1 MSQRCI
7 LNERKRGGCTT
18 CQPNC
23 PHAVSLHGLS
33 GTGGRI
39 GAANVPRDYRH
50 LTLKNAPAK
59 DEQAKIYASLAKYV
73 ATFERQF
80 DGDSLRIKSLYL
92 YSASPGTGKSTTAS
106 ALLNEWLIAHYLGSL
121 KRGQQPQQ
129 LPAYFLDVNELQT
142 RYNLAT
148 MTNDEAELDEI
159 KRLMRKC
166 MNVPFLVCDDIGLRS
181 ATESFKSIVHAI
193 INARTTESAPT
204 IYTSNIPIEELTQ
217 IYDARLQ
224 DRIADQCLNLA
235 FSGESNR
242 GKR

>member
-1 MSQRCI
+1 MTQKCI
-7 LNERKRGGCTT
+7 LNERKKGGCAT
-18 CQPNC
+18 CLPNC
-23 PHAVSLHGLS
+23 AHFISLNGLS

-39 GAANVPRDYRH
+39 GAANVPRDYRQ
-50 LTLKNAPAK
+50 LTLKNAPARE
-59 DEQAKIYASLAKYV
+59 EQAKIYASLAKYV

-80 DGDSLRIKSLYL
+80 DTGNERVKSLYL
-92 YSASPGTGKSTTAS
+92 YSVSPGTGKSTTAS
-106 ALLNEWLIAHYLGSL
+106 ALVNEWLIAHYLGSL
-121 KRGQQPQQ
+121 KRGIQPQQ
-129 LPAYFLDVNELQT
+129 VPAYYLDVNELQT

-148 MTNDEAELDEI
+148 MTDDKAELDDI

-166 MNVPFLVCDDIGLRS
+166 MDVPFLVCDDIGLRS

-204 IYTSNIPIEELTQ
+204 IYTSNVSIGELAG

-235 FSGESNR
+235 FSGESKR

>member
-1 MSQRCI
+1 MLQRCI
-7 LNERKRGGCTT
+7 LNERKKGGCQT
-18 CQPNC
+18 CDSNC
-23 PHAVSLHGLS
+23 AHRIALHGLS
-33 GTGGRI
+33 GTGGRV
-39 GAANVPRDYRH
+39 GAANVPRDYRQ
-50 LTLKNAPAK
+50 LTLANAPARE
-59 DEQAKIYASLAKYV
+59 EQAKIYASLAKYV

-80 DGDSLRIKSLYL
+80 GAEGERIKSLYL
-92 YSASPGTGKSTTAS
+92 YSDSPGTGKSTTAS

-121 KRGQQPQQ
+121 KRGVQPDQ

-148 MTNDEAELDEI
+148 MTSDITELDEI

-166 MNVPFLVCDDIGLRS
+166 MDVPFLVCDDIGLRS

-204 IYTSNIPIEELTQ
+204 IYTSNVPIGELTQ

-235 FSGESNR
+235 FSGESKR

>member
-1 MSQRCI
+1 MTQKCI
-7 LNERKRGGCTT
+7 LNERKRNGCAT
-18 CQPNC
+18 CQTNC
-23 PHAVSLHGLS
+23 PHAISLMGLS
-33 GTGGRI
+33 GKGGRI
-39 GAANVPRDYRH
+39 AAANVPRDYRQ
-50 LTLKNAPAK
+50 LTLKTAPAR
-59 DEQAKIYASLAKYV
+59 ESQAKIYASLAKYV

-80 DGDSLRIKSLYL
+80 DDGEQRVKSLYL
-92 YSASPGTGKSTTAS
+92 YSVSPGTGKSTTAS
-106 ALLNEWLIAHYLGSL
+106 ALVNEWIIAHYLGSL
-121 KRGQQPQQ
+121 KRGIQPTQV
-129 LPAYFLDVNELQT
+129 PAMFLDINEMQT

-148 MTNDEAELDEI
+148 MTDDKAELDEI

-166 MNVPFLVCDDIGLRS
+166 MDVPFLVCDDIGLRS

-204 IYTSNIPIEELTQ
+204 IYTSNVSIGELAG

-235 FSGESNR
+235 FDGESKR

>member
-7 LNERKRGGCTT
+7 LNERRKGGCAT
-18 CQPNC
+18 CLPNC
-23 PHAVSLHGLS
+23 PHAVQLMGLS
-33 GTGGRI
+33 GNGGRV
-39 GAANVPRDYRH
+39 GAANVPRDYRQI
-50 LTLKNAPAK
+50 TLKTAPAR
-59 DEQAKIYASLAKYV
+59 ETQAKIYAHLAKYV

-80 DGDSLRIKSLYL
+80 NAEGERVKSLYL
-92 YSASPGTGKSTTAS
+92 YSLNPGTGKSTTAS
-106 ALLNEWLIAHYLGSL
+106 ALVNEWIIAHYLGSL
-121 KRGQQPQQ
+121 KRGIQPEQV
-129 LPAYFLDVNELQT
+129 PAYYLDVNELQT

-148 MTNDEAELDEI
+148 MTDDKAELDAI

-166 MNVPFLVCDDIGLRS
+166 MDVPFLVCDDIGLRS

-204 IYTSNIPIEELTQ
+204 IYTSNVSIGELAG

-235 FSGESNR
+235 FLGESKR